1 MKKNIFHRQNWREL
15 AAYGALWLILFLLPI
30 FTEWVNARITPDK
43 IFHWDGVFHLWLSIL
58 NLFIVFVIHNFF
70 IAPIFVYHRK
80 RWIYYPLAI
89 ALIGLY
95 MSLIY
100 TYRPELPPPPPKNQS
115 QTEMQA
121 VSPLEIPSNGV
132 NDIAGPPPLD
142 RHDIIAF
149 TLALLVFGVN
159 LGVKQ
164 YFKSQADRERL
175 EELEKENITQQ
186 LDYLRYQVNP
196 HFFMNTLNNIHALV
210 DIAPDKA
217 KETIVML
224 SKMMRYILYD
234 GAKQQIPL
242 QHEIDFL
249 NNYIALMRLRFND
262 KVEVVADLP
271 DNAGD
276 LSLPPLLF
284 IMYVENAFKHG
295 VSYANQSFVKV
306 SLQADEERNRLLFK
320 CTNSIA
326 HNNAPANEPGGVGL
340 DNARKRLDLIYG
352 EDYSLETLS
361 DDDTYRVTLDIP
373 LNTANATLTP
383 SNQQPYEN

>member
-1 MKKNIFHRQNWREL
+1 MKKIFFRQSRKEL
-15 AAYGALWLILFLLPI
+15 AAYGALWLIMFLLPV

-43 IFHWDGVFHLWLSIL
+43 EFHWDAIYHLWLSIL

-70 IAPIFVYHRK
+70 IAPIFVYYRK
-80 RWIYYPLAI
+80 RWLYFPLAI

-95 MSLIY
+95 MTLIY
-100 TYRPELPPPPPKNQS
+100 MYRPEMPPTPPIDQS
-115 QTEMQA
+115 QVELQA
-121 VSPLEIPSNGV
+121 TPPLETTQVGIN
-132 NDIAGPPPLD
+132 NIAGPPPLD
-142 RHDIIAF
+142 RHDIITF

-159 LGVKQ
+159 IGAKQ
-164 YFKSQADRERL
+164 YFKSQDDRERL
-175 EELEKENITQQ
+175 EKLEKENITQQ

-217 KETIVML
+217 KSTIVML

-234 GAKQQIPL
+234 GAKAQIPL

-262 KVEVVADLP
+262 SVEIVADLP
-271 DNAGD
+271 ENVGD

-284 IMYVENAFKHG
+284 IMYIENAFKHG
-295 VSYANQSFVKV
+295 VSYASRSHVKV
-306 SLQADEERNRLLFK
+306 SLCANEDQNRLLFK

-326 HNNAPANEPGGVGL
+326 HNTTHAAEPGGVGL

-352 EDYSLETLS
+352 DDYSLETLS
-361 DDDTYRVTLDIP
+361 DDDIYRVTLDIP
-373 LNTANATLTP
+373 LNTTNDSLTP
-383 SNQQPYEN
+383 STQ